1 MKISPKNKEHFK
13 ELIPFAKEIIKIC
26 KDNKIKTVIYGS
38 FAHFYHTKDK
48 NMKVNDIDIL
58 IQKRILRKSLKS

>member
-1 MKISPKNKEHFK
+1 MKPQHPKNKQHFK
-13 ELIPFAKEIIKIC
+13 ELIPFAKQIINIC
-26 KDNKIKTVIYGS
+26 KNNKITPVIYGS

-58 IQKRILRKSLKS
+58 IQKKDFPKNN